1 MSSKKFNVQSESVK
15 VLQFIIAVACW
26 AIVCEREQSNEKGLH
41 SLLEKYYRGDAS
53 YEDIIPML
61 ISLYEG
67 ENRFSCLYED
77 SKFEKFAPCFGPLIG
92 GFQKKYFKDFLEAK
106 TVKNKTA
113 KLVGRDIKS
122 KIDKVTKWME
132 QLILSH

>member
-1 MSSKKFNVQSESVK
+1 MHILKQNRYISFQENVLKEVQRAVQVSEGV
-15 VLQFIIAVACW
+15 IAVACW

-53 YEDIIPML
+53 DVDIIPMH

-77 SKFEKFAPCFGPLIG
+77 SKFEKFALRFGL
-92 GFQKKYFKDFLEAK
+92 
-106 TVKNKTA
+106 
-113 KLVGRDIKS
+113 
-122 KIDKVTKWME
+122 
-132 QLILSH
+132 